1 MRAYTRVLMARRVLI
16 LGGGFAGVS
25 TAQELVRRLR
35 RSGRLVRRG
44 SVDRPTRDDPA
55 TRQSDR
61 DRGELEIVLVSAENY
76 FVFQPLLADI
86 ISATIETTHVVVPLR
101 RMLPDV
107 EVEVGY
113 VDLIDPSTRTA
124 WVRRRESHQRFAIGY
139 DALVLALGSVTD
151 FRMVPG
157 MADHAIGVRS
167 LGDAFYLRN
176 RALSMLEEARIEPD
190 PERRRRLLTFAV
202 VGGGSTGVE
211 VAAELHD
218 LLATASRTFHSTAEA
233 APRVV
238 LVHSGPFLLPTL
250 GERLGRYTTRKLE
263 RAGIE
268 LLLGRRVV
276 AVQPDGIELDGNE
289 LIPAET
295 VVSTVGNAPHP
306 VVAAIAGAATD
317 ERGWIAVDTTF
328 AVPGLERVWAIGDC
342 ASIHDPRTGRP
353 MPATAQHA
361 VREGPHAARNVL
373 AVLEGSDPV
382 PFDYREVGMLV
393 SLGRYKGVGIV
404 FGIKVAGLLAWIMWR
419 GYYLLRIPSL
429 DRRIRIAL
437 DWTLDFVL
445 PRDVVQLNVR
455 RTRTRPGE
463 EPGGETAGEPVSV
476 GARDGTDDQLV
487 V

>member
-1 MRAYTRVLMARRVLI
+1 
-16 LGGGFAGVS
+16 
-25 TAQELVRRLR
+25 
-35 RSGRLVRRG
+35 
-44 SVDRPTRDDPA
+44 
-55 TRQSDR
+55 
-61 DRGELEIVLVSAENY
+61 
-76 FVFQPLLADI
+76 
-86 ISATIETTHVVVPLR
+86 
-101 RMLPDV
+101 
-107 EVEVGY
+107 
-113 VDLIDPSTRTA
+113 
-124 WVRRRESHQRFAIGY
+124 
-139 DALVLALGSVTD
+139 
-151 FRMVPG
+151 
-157 MADHAIGVRS
+157 
-167 LGDAFYLRN
+167 
-176 RALSMLEEARIEPD
+176 
-190 PERRRRLLTFAV
+190 
-202 VGGGSTGVE
+202 
-211 VAAELHD
+211 
-218 LLATASRTFHSTAEA
+218 
-233 APRVV
+233 
-238 LVHSGPFLLPTL
+238 VHSGPFLLPSL

-276 AVQPDGIELDGNE
+276 AVQSDGIELDGGQ
-289 LIPAET
+289 LIRAET

-306 VVAAIAGAATD
+306 VVAAISGAATD
-317 ERGWIAVDTTF
+317 ERGWIGVDPTF

-342 ASIHDPRTGRP
+342 ASIHDPHTGRP

-373 AVLEGSDPV
+373 AVLNGKEPV

-393 SLGRYKGVGIV
+393 SLGRYKGAGIV

-437 DWTLDFVL
+437 DWTLDFLL